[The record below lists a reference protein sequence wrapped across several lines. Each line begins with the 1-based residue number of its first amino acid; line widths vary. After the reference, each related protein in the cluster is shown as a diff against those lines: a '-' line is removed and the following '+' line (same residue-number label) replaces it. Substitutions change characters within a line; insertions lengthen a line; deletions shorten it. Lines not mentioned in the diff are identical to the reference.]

1 MLEGLLL
8 ALSPYYM
15 MLLFAGVLGG
25 IVVGALPGLTATMA
39 TALMVPF
46 TFALEPAAGLVIL
59 GGIYVSAMYA
69 DAIPACLVNTP
80 GTAAAVA
87 TAFDGFPLTK
97 KGMGQ
102 HALVASCFASLV
114 GATIGAAFLL
124 LLSPPL
130 ATLSLRFGSPE
141 YFWVTVFAITI
152 IASIAGESFIKGIAG
167 GVLGLLL
174 STVGVGVVGGATRFT
189 FGIVQLQAGFQLIVA
204 LIGLFAFPQL
214 LRMLEERY
222 VRGIAAEYKSVPG
235 AARDTIITLLK
246 RPMNLISSSL
256 IGVFI
261 GILPGA
267 GPPVASLVAYNESKR
282 WSKDSH
288 EYGHGSLHGVAASET
303 ANNSSATAS
312 IIPLLTLGIPGAP
325 VAAVIYGV
333 LLIHGLRPGA
343 QLYATQGAIVYTF
356 AWSLL
361 LAGFVTF
368 LLGTLLSRPLGRIVQ
383 IPNSVLIPIIL
394 LLAIVGSFALRNTMV
409 DVYILFGV
417 GVGAYLLGKIGFHP
431 GPIALGLIL
440 GPIVE
445 GGLVTS
451 LALSRARGV
460 YDVFFNRPISQ
471 VLILMT
477 VASIVWTAYTRVSAF
492 RKTRKIQNGAGPDV
506 TAQIKAAGGIDNG

>member
-8 ALSPYYM
+8 ALTPYYLF
-15 MLLFAGVLGG
+15 LLIAGVLGG
-25 IVVGALPGLTATMA
+25 IIVGALPGLTATMA

-59 GGIYVSAMYA
+59 GAIYVGAMYA
-69 DAIPACLVNTP
+69 DAIPAILINTP

-87 TAFDGFPLTK
+87 TAFDGYPLTK
-97 KGMGQ
+97 KGMAQ
-102 HALVASCFASLV
+102 HALIAACFASLV

-124 LLSPPL
+124 LLAPPM
-130 ATLSLRFGSPE
+130 AALSLRFGPPE

-152 IASIAGESFIKGIAG
+152 IASIAGESFLKGVAG

-189 FGIVQLQAGFQLIVA
+189 FGIMPLQAGLQLIVA

-214 LRMLEERY
+214 IRMLEERFTRN
-222 VRGIAAEYKSVPG
+222 VAGEYENVPH
-235 AARDTIITLLK
+235 AARDTILTLIR
-246 RPMNLISSSL
+246 RPLNLIRSSL

-267 GPPVASLVAYNESKR
+267 GPPVASLVAYNEAKR

-288 EYGHGSLHGVAASET
+288 EFGHGSLQGVAASET

-312 IIPLLTLGIPGAP
+312 IIPLLALGIPGAP

-343 QLYATQGAIVYTF
+343 QLYATQGAIVHTF
-356 AWSLL
+356 GWSLL
-361 LAGFVTF
+361 LAGIVTF

-383 IPNSVLIPIIL
+383 IPNAVLVPIIL

-409 DVYILFGV
+409 DVYVLFGI

-451 LALSRARGV
+451 LALSRAKGW
-460 YDVFFNRPISQ
+460 YEVFFNRPLSQ
-471 VLILMT
+471 VLIAMT
-477 VASIVWTAYTRVSAF
+477 IASIVWTIYTRAADF
-492 RKTRKIQNGAGPDV
+492 RRRNNDAADDIV
-506 TAQIKAAGGIDNG
+506 TEVRAAGGIDNG